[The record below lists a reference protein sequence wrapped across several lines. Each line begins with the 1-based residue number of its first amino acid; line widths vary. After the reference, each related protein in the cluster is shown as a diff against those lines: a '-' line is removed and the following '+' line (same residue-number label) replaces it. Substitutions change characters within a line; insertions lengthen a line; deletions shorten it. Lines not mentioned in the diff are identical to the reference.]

1 MEELLTAGNIIMAL
15 GPATGVFLLAIYFIK
30 TFVAY
35 QKDVMLAMV
44 DEMKADRTQS
54 QQELEAFK
62 NAVEKIDRR
71 LEIME
76 RLMDR
81 RD

>member
-1 MEELLTAGNIIMAL
+1 MEELLTSSNLIMAL

-62 NAVEKIDRR
+62 QAVEKIDRR

-76 RLMDR
+76 RLIDR
-81 RD
+81 S

>member
-1 MEELLTAGNIIMAL
+1 
-15 GPATGVFLLAIYFIK
+15 
-30 TFVAY
+30 
-35 QKDVMLAMV
+35 MLAMV

-54 QQELEAFK
+54 QLELEAFK
-62 NAVEKIDRR
+62 QAVEKIDRR